1 MRTRLPFALSLLL
14 VVSASLPLLPSH
26 AETQPTPTRTEAELR
41 AGLTGAW
48 YLTVSRTAAQ
58 AVIDRGI
65 ERTVSEMNYFLQ
77 SVARDQLHANT
88 PVNERLDISFP
99 GSNITVGF
107 DQRFSYTTSPAV
119 PTAFDVEGT
128 GTVTISQYFRDG
140 HLEQFFDASLGD
152 RWNTFELSADGTTM
166 TVSATQQGPM
176 MPVPMH
182 FSLTY
187 RQRT

>member
-1 MRTRLPFALSLLL
+1 MRAPLFVALLL
-14 VVSASLPLLPSH
+14 GLLALVPMMPSRG
-26 AETQPTPTRTEAELR
+26 ATQTAPARTEAELR
-41 AGLTGAW
+41 EGLRGAW
-48 YLTVSRTAAQ
+48 RLTVSRSEAQ

-65 ERTVSEMNYFLQ
+65 ERTVSEMNYFVQ
-77 SVARDQLHANT
+77 SVARDQLRGNT
-88 PVNERLDISFP
+88 PVNERIDIDFP

-119 PTAFDVEGT
+119 PTTFDVAGT
-128 GTVTISQYFRDG
+128 GSVTISQYFRDG

-182 FSLTY
+182 FVLRY
-187 RQRT
+187 RH